1 MRYFIIF
8 LCLLLTCVGC
18 SDSDGPGDC
27 VNCPVDTDK
36 DMTAL
41 IEGMDF
47 SGQLDEEYS
56 PVYPPG
62 WPIGIFYQHPTENLL
77 FELTFSYPD
86 QLGEGTYQTNHCL
99 VHMDGTRYVEA
110 PAGGTVT
117 FSKYGDDLVEGT
129 FSVIM
134 YKENDPEELTL
145 TGSFSGDPFLFRK
158 YDMEF
163 ELDALVHTSP
173 DTRIGLPKRSL
184 WFAAK
189 DLDFNGGKTA
199 RIYLMVWSL
208 DQDWLGEYD
217 LTRPNSNAEVKIG
230 RSEIKH
236 YHASTGQTTIASID
250 SIPFY
255 DEGQLLGYDYIIG
268 SGSCSFTAHTEEIPV
283 EMVTITNGLLEYQAG
298 D

>member
-18 SDSDGPGDC
+18 SDSDDPVDC

-36 DMTAL
+36 DMTAM
-41 IEGMDF
+41 IDGMEF
-47 SGQLDEEYS
+47 SGEWDDQDI
-56 PVYPPG
+56 PANPTGPPG
-62 WPIGIFYQHPTENLL
+62 ISYQHPTENLG
-77 FELTFSYPD
+77 FELVFSYSK
-86 QLGEGTYQTNHCL
+86 QLGEGTYQINFCH
-99 VHMDGTRYVEA
+99 VYNDGTDYSQA
-110 PAGGTVT
+110 PGDGTIT

-134 YKENDPEELTL
+134 NKENDPVELTL
-145 TGSFSGDPFLFRK
+145 TGSFSGDPFLSGK

-163 ELDALVHTSP
+163 ELDALVHTCP

-199 RIYLMVWSL
+199 RIYLQVWSL
-208 DQDWLGEYD
+208 NQDWLGEYD
-217 LTRPNSNAEVKIG
+217 LTRTNSNAEVEIG
-230 RSEIKH
+230 RSEIKY
-236 YHASTGQTTIASID
+236 YHASTGQITIASID

-255 DEGQLLGYDYIIG
+255 DDDQLLGYEYIIG
-268 SGSCSFTAHTEEIPV
+268 SGSCSFTAYTEEIPV
-283 EMVTITNGLLEYQAG
+283 EMVTITNGLLEYHAG